1 LVNNIKGS
9 RKRCANGGSDDINV
23 ESEVRTVSFASF
35 DFGEAEIAN
44 LNSAFG
50 INSGSVHANEITS
63 CIIFGSN
70 VRVHN
75 LGVRN
80 FFRTNDNGE
89 VEFGVDGGFDII
101 SRKLVDES
109 SRFSIFNRHDSFLV
123 QAGFVTV
130 VGKSKGKINGNL
142 ALGKVVNLAGLREI
156 SDFKVA
162 GRSPKFY
169 IGLLGVLV
177 RVINIIEDLKFS
189 TVPSIQVRESYIQSI
204 KAENTSI

>member
-1 LVNNIKGS
+1 
-9 RKRCANGGSDDINV
+9 
-23 ESEVRTVSFASF
+23 
-35 DFGEAEIAN
+35 
-44 LNSAFG
+44 
-50 INSGSVHANEITS
+50 
-63 CIIFGSN
+63 
-70 VRVHN
+70 
-75 LGVRN
+75 
-80 FFRTNDNGE
+80 
-89 VEFGVDGGFDII
+89 
-101 SRKLVDES
+101 
-109 SRFSIFNRHDSFLV
+109 
-123 QAGFVTV
+123 V